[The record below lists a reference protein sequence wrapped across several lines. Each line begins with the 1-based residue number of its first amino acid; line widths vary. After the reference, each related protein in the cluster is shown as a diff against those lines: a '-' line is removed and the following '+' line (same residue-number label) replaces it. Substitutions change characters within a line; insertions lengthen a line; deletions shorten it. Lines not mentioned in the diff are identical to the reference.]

1 MEHKTFIIPVEP
13 NKKQIVRL
21 AESQLGNH
29 LVPLAT
35 SRAPKVPLVLGKPG
49 FSLVLENKVPLKK
62 EKAQRKEAM
71 QWNLSPEF
79 LEVQN
84 QRQVLDS
91 NSEVYSLAKRQI
103 MHKIYGYKSQD
114 VEKDKYDPTK
124 FVDYDFVCGLLLEK
138 DFKCYY
144 CSEPVY
150 IFYNYVRENKQW
162 TLERID
168 NSVGHNKDNVQVAC
182 LLCNLR
188 RRTMHHERYL
198 KTKQMIHVKKLE

>member
-1 MEHKTFIIPVEP
+1 MEHKTFIIPELV
-13 NKKQIVRL
+13 NKKPR
-21 AESQLGNH
+21 NH
-29 LVPLAT
+29 SDSEAT
-35 SRAPKVPLVLGKPG
+35 ALPHLPLVLGKPG
-49 FSLVLENKVPLKK
+49 FPLKK
-62 EKAQRKEAM
+62 EKAQRKEAT
-71 QWNLSPEF
+71 QWNLPPEF

-84 QRQVLDS
+84 QRQALDS
-91 NSEVYSLAKRQI
+91 NSDVHSLAKRQI

-114 VEKDKYDPTK
+114 TEKHKYDPTK
-124 FVDYDFVCGLLLEK
+124 FVDYDFVCALLLEK

-198 KTKQMIHVKKLE
+198 KTKQMIYVKKLE

>member
-1 MEHKTFIIPVEP
+1 MEHKTFIIPEPSRDSVPSRERSSRAVESTIP
-13 NKKQIVRL
+13 SNKKQII
-21 AESQLGNH
+21 
-29 LVPLAT
+29 
-35 SRAPKVPLVLGKPG
+35 
-49 FSLVLENKVPLKK
+49 KK
-62 EKAQRKEAM
+62 EKAQRKEAS
-71 QWNLSPEF
+71 QWNLPPEF

-84 QRQVLDS
+84 QRLVLDS
-91 NSEVYSLAKRQI
+91 NSEVHPLAKRQI

-124 FVDYDFVCGLLLEK
+124 FVDYDFVCELLLEK

-144 CSEPVY
+144 CSKPVY
-150 IFYNYVRENKQW
+150 IFYNYVRENSQW

-198 KTKQMIHVKKLE
+198 KTKQMLVVKKLDS

>member
-1 MEHKTFIIPVEP
+1 MEHKTFIIPEP
-13 NKKQIVRL
+13 VSNKKKI
-21 AESQLGNH
+21 
-29 LVPLAT
+29 VPLA
-35 SRAPKVPLVLGKPG
+35 KV
-49 FSLVLENKVPLKK
+49 
-62 EKAQRKEAM
+62 KAQRKEAS
-71 QWNLSPEF
+71 QWNLPPEF
-79 LEVQN
+79 LEVHN
-84 QRQVLDS
+84 QKQALDL
-91 NSEVYSLAKRQI
+91 NSEVHSLAKRQI

-114 VEKDKYDPTK
+114 IEKDKYDPTK

-144 CSEPVY
+144 CSESVY
-150 IFYNYVRENKQW
+150 IFYNFVRENKQW

>member
-1 MEHKTFIIPVEP
+1 VH
-13 NKKQIVRL
+13 
-21 AESQLGNH
+21 
-29 LVPLAT
+29 
-35 SRAPKVPLVLGKPG
+35 
-49 FSLVLENKVPLKK
+49 
-62 EKAQRKEAM
+62 
-71 QWNLSPEF
+71 
-79 LEVQN
+79 
-84 QRQVLDS
+84 
-91 NSEVYSLAKRQI
+91 SLAKRQI

-124 FVDYDFVCGLLLEK
+124 FVDYDFVCELLLEK

-144 CSEPVY
+144 CSKPVY
-150 IFYNYVRENKQW
+150 IFYNYVRENSQW

-198 KTKQMIHVKKLE
+198 KTKQMLVVKKLDS